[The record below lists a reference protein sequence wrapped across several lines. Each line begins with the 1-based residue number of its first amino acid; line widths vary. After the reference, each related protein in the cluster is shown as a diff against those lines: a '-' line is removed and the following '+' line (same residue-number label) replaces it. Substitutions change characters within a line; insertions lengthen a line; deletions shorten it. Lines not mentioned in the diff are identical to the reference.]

1 MQSMKPPKIS
11 RPIEVR
17 QELAS
22 PFHQRAEVG
31 PKPVF
36 AKQNVPNFNQPQ
48 SQPRAAKKISIE
60 DFETYS
66 TLGEGGFG
74 KVFLVR
80 KRTNSRY
87 YAMKRVAKSRFVN
100 QDFVEQA
107 ITEKEVMRRASHP
120 FIVKLHYSFQNS
132 RYLYYVM
139 DWMEGGPLF
148 EVIRRFGRL
157 SEEAARFYASEVLLA
172 LKYLHEN
179 LGVIYRDLKPDN
191 VLLDREGHIRLTDF
205 GLSKSKLTSRSQ
217 TDKLHTRNSRVHRPR
232 NSAGA

>member
-11 RPIEVR
+11 RPIEIR

-22 PFHQRAEVG
+22 PFNRGGEVG
-31 PKPVF
+31 LKPVF
-36 AKQNVPNFNQPQ
+36 AKQNVPNFNQTYLQPQ
-48 SQPRAAKKISIE
+48 NRVGKKISIE

-74 KVFLVR
+74 KVFLVK

-120 FIVKLHYSFQNS
+120 FIVRLHYSFQNS

-205 GLSKSKLTSRSQ
+205 GLSKSWLISWSKEDEFDTWHS
-217 TDKLHTRNSRVHRPR
+217 
-232 NSAGA
+232 